1 MPKGNLVYCFSESFC
16 KLFISVEKN
25 AVGAKTNQVE
35 TNSHIYICMYTDA
48 LSPWN
53 NRYQPL

>member
-25 AVGAKTNQVE
+25 AVDAKTNQEE
-35 TNSHIYICMYTDA
+35 TNLYIYICVYTDM
-48 LSPWN
+48 N
-53 NRYQPL
+53 I